1 MKEES
6 EGGVAM
12 AFIEIFE
19 HMGWLMA
26 VLFILGAVLVAIE
39 FMTPGFGVAGT
50 IGIISLIIG
59 VVVAS
64 RVVSPPVL
72 IGIIA
77 AVLLVIA
84 SLLVWAYRSAT
95 RGGKIS
101 RTLLL
106 HSRLDKEQGY
116 NSVPPEESLVG
127 MEGITLSM
135 LRPSGTVQIGDRRID
150 VITEGEFIPKGT
162 KVKVIKVEGFR
173 IVVARV
179 DD

>member
-1 MKEES
+1 
-6 EGGVAM
+6 M
-12 AFIEIFE
+12 ALIEALA
-19 HMGWLMA
+19 HMEWLMA

-39 FMTPGFGVAGT
+39 FMTPGFGIAGT
-50 IGIISLIIG
+50 VGIVSLIIG
-59 VVVAS
+59 IVIAS

-72 IGIIA
+72 MAMIA

-106 HSRLDKEQGY
+106 HSRLDKEHGY
-116 NSVPPEESLVG
+116 NSVQTEESLVG

-135 LRPSGTVQIGDRRID
+135 LRPSGTIQIGDRKVD
-150 VITEGEFIPKGT
+150 VVTEGEFIPQE
-162 KVKVIKVEGFR
+162 VKVRVVKVEGFR
-173 IVVARV
+173 IVVERV
-179 DD
+179 DS